1 MAATFLA
8 GMKAL
13 ERTKEKET
21 QAIQKKANL
30 VSTWLLE
37 KKEEIRERMM
47 LMEKNTN
54 ANNIQ
59 QQQREEE
66 EEEKRLVVSEKNKTT
81 KKRGKSSSSP
91 MTKKQ
96 KENKVDWRHFGV
108 NDEGKGFECG
118 TCFSLRRKR
127 YQGKS
132 QDVLDRMCDV
142 SETFDQTWW
151 YERKARANG
160 HDTYVRGLRDGETAH
175 ETIEENGD
183 LEVGGVGSHGEPY
196 PGRDLWQWQA
206 GLMSANNVSAA
217 APFAPSEEGEA

>member
-91 MTKKQ
+91 MTK
-96 KENKVDWRHFGV
+96 
-108 NDEGKGFECG
+108 
-118 TCFSLRRKR
+118 TC
-127 YQGKS
+127 
-132 QDVLDRMCDV
+132 
-142 SETFDQTWW
+142 
-151 YERKARANG
+151 ARAHAVQVKG
-160 HDTYVRGLRDGETAH
+160 TRGSL
-175 ETIEENGD
+175 
-183 LEVGGVGSHGEPY
+183 V
-196 PGRDLWQWQA
+196 
-206 GLMSANNVSAA
+206 
-217 APFAPSEEGEA
+217 